1 MLIFHFEF
9 RLVGK
14 FEKKKQLFIYIFFT
28 YRFAIGLI
36 KLTIKCLV
44 SLAYDLSYCLALA
57 LQVLQIG
64 KLARSLD

>member
-14 FEKKKQLFIYIFFT
+14 FEKKTIIYIFFT